1 MNLLFQ
7 KGKIPGCGAR
17 SVPRCSFMKSP
28 PGGRALGKKH
38 KTKRSGDDETRKD
51 PLFRRAGA
59 ARALL
64 LENLPQR
71 AVSVEMTKER
81 RDSAPLFSLSDS
93 F

>member
-7 KGKIPGCGAR
+7 KGENTGVR
-17 SVPRCSFMKSP
+17 SAFRAPVFFYEKSP
-28 PGGRALGKKH
+28 RRESPKE
-38 KTKRSGDDETRKD
+38 S
-51 PLFRRAGA
+51 LFRRAGA
-59 ARALL
+59 ARAVL

-81 RDSAPLFSLSDS
+81 RDSAPLFSLPDS